1 MRKACGEQDS
11 ERHLIA
17 CSYVDM
23 HIYQLKQAFTCIFW
37 VNWDVMALQEVYTAY
52 LGWRHFATMIG
63 CPVLDLFLDCLIDAA
78 LDTLRL
84 VPFLLVTYF
93 ALVALEYKAGAK
105 TREVVAR
112 AGASGPAIGAMLG
125 AVPQCGFSAAAAM
138 LYAGRVITLGTLFAV
153 FLSTSDEMLPLMIA
167 QQADPGLMVQLVLL
181 KVALGMVTGFL
192 VDLAI
197 RVLGIKVQGMGAEF
211 VGSDEPEIFQLD
223 SGSIIAIYPD
233 GSATLDGDP
242 FDLEA
247 LLAQANEEEGL
258 SLEEIEEGAKGQL
271 EGETVG
277 DKATAESAGTQ
288 NSTREVLEAS
298 EADAETGGHAAG
310 TAATNS
316 NVIAAN
322 GSDSG
327 FTVANAGNIEESS
340 TDAAGDSSGQPASS
354 PVPVLVGSCG
364 PGCACGADMG
374 WSGVVRETLVRSAEV
389 TFFVLLVTL
398 VLNLILGLAGEDA
411 LSSAISAVP
420 GLSIFV
426 SALVGLIPNCAASV
440 AITQLYLASV
450 LSMGATMAGLLVS
463 AGIGLLV
470 LFSANRST
478 RQNLAILAVLYVIGV
493 AWGFVI
499 DLLGIAF

>member
-1 MRKACGEQDS
+1 M
-11 ERHLIA
+11 
-17 CSYVDM
+17 
-23 HIYQLKQAFTCIFW
+23 
-37 VNWDVMALQEVYTAY
+37 
-52 LGWRHFATMIG
+52 
-63 CPVLDLFLDCLIDAA
+63 DLFLDCLLDAA

-112 AGASGPAIGAMLG
+112 AGASGPAIGAMFG

-211 VGSDEPEIFQLD
+211 VGSNEPEIFQLD

-258 SLEEIEEGAKGQL
+258 SLEKIEEGAKGQL
-271 EGETVG
+271 EGET
-277 DKATAESAGTQ
+277 
-288 NSTREVLEAS
+288 N
-298 EADAETGGHAAG
+298 GHAASTATAMASNIEG
-310 TAATNS
+310 PAADGADASAATTADNS
-316 NVIAAN
+316 GLDN
-322 GSDSG
+322 S
-327 FTVANAGNIEESS
+327 
-340 TDAAGDSSGQPASS
+340 DSSGRPASS
-354 PVPVLVGSCG
+354 PAPVFMGSCG

-398 VLNLILGLAGEDA
+398 VLNLILGFAGEDSLA
-411 LSSAISAVP
+411 DAISAVP

-440 AITQLYLASV
+440 AITQLYLAGV

-470 LFSANRST
+470 LFSTNRST
-478 RQNLAILAVLYVIGV
+478 KQNLAILAVLYVIGV

>member
-1 MRKACGEQDS
+1 M
-11 ERHLIA
+11 
-17 CSYVDM
+17 
-23 HIYQLKQAFTCIFW
+23 
-37 VNWDVMALQEVYTAY
+37 
-52 LGWRHFATMIG
+52 
-63 CPVLDLFLDCLIDAA
+63 DLFLDCLLDAA

-223 SGSIIAIYPD
+223 SGSIIAIYPN

-271 EGETVG
+271 EGET
-277 DKATAESAGTQ
+277 
-288 NSTREVLEAS
+288 N
-298 EADAETGGHAAG
+298 GHAASTATAMASNIEG
-310 TAATNS
+310 PAADGADASAATTADNS
-316 NVIAAN
+316 GLDN
-322 GSDSG
+322 S
-327 FTVANAGNIEESS
+327 
-340 TDAAGDSSGQPASS
+340 DSSGQPVSS
-354 PVPVLVGSCG
+354 PAPVFVGSCG

-398 VLNLILGLAGEDA
+398 VLNLILGFAGEDA
-411 LSSAISAVP
+411 LADAISAVP
-420 GLSIFV
+420 GLSILV

-440 AITQLYLASV
+440 AITQLYLAGV

-478 RQNLAILAVLYVIGV
+478 KQNLAILAVLYVIGV

>member
-1 MRKACGEQDS
+1 M
-11 ERHLIA
+11 
-17 CSYVDM
+17 
-23 HIYQLKQAFTCIFW
+23 
-37 VNWDVMALQEVYTAY
+37 
-52 LGWRHFATMIG
+52 
-63 CPVLDLFLDCLIDAA
+63 DLFLDCLLDAA

-211 VGSDEPEIFQLD
+211 VGSNEPEIFQLD

-258 SLEEIEEGAKGQL
+258 SLEKIEEGAKGQL
-271 EGETVG
+271 EGETNVG
-277 DKATAESAGTQ
+277 KAAAESMGTS
-288 NSTREVLEAS
+288 NS
-298 EADAETGGHAAG
+298 D
-310 TAATNS
+310 
-316 NVIAAN
+316 
-322 GSDSG
+322 DS
-327 FTVANAGNIEESS
+327 
-340 TDAAGDSSGQPASS
+340 DSSGRPVSS
-354 PVPVLVGSCG
+354 PAPVFMGSCG

-398 VLNLILGLAGEDA
+398 VLNLILGFAGEDA

-440 AITQLYLASV
+440 AITQLYLAGV

-470 LFSANRST
+470 LFSTNRST
-478 RQNLAILAVLYVIGV
+478 KQNLAILAVLYVIGV

>member
-1 MRKACGEQDS
+1 M
-11 ERHLIA
+11 
-17 CSYVDM
+17 
-23 HIYQLKQAFTCIFW
+23 F
-37 VNWDVMALQEVYTAY
+37 
-52 LGWRHFATMIG
+52 
-63 CPVLDLFLDCLIDAA
+63 
-78 LDTLRL
+78 
-84 VPFLLVTYF
+84 
-93 ALVALEYKAGAK
+93 
-105 TREVVAR
+105 
-112 AGASGPAIGAMLG
+112 G

-211 VGSDEPEIFQLD
+211 VGSNEPEIFQLD

-258 SLEEIEEGAKGQL
+258 SLENIEEGAKGQL
-271 EGETVG
+271 EGETNVG
-277 DKATAESAGTQ
+277 KAAAESMGTS
-288 NSTREVLEAS
+288 NS
-298 EADAETGGHAAG
+298 D
-310 TAATNS
+310 
-316 NVIAAN
+316 
-322 GSDSG
+322 DS
-327 FTVANAGNIEESS
+327 
-340 TDAAGDSSGQPASS
+340 DSSGRPVSS
-354 PVPVLVGSCG
+354 PAPVFMGSCG

-398 VLNLILGLAGEDA
+398 VLNLILGFAGEDA

-440 AITQLYLASV
+440 AITQLYLAGV

-478 RQNLAILAVLYVIGV
+478 KQNLAILAVLYVIGV

>member
-1 MRKACGEQDS
+1 M
-11 ERHLIA
+11 
-17 CSYVDM
+17 
-23 HIYQLKQAFTCIFW
+23 
-37 VNWDVMALQEVYTAY
+37 
-52 LGWRHFATMIG
+52 
-63 CPVLDLFLDCLIDAA
+63 DLFLDCLLDAA

-211 VGSDEPEIFQLD
+211 VGSNEPEIFQLD

-258 SLEEIEEGAKGQL
+258 SLEKIEEGAKGQL
-271 EGETVG
+271 EGETNVG
-277 DKATAESAGTQ
+277 KAAAESMGTS
-288 NSTREVLEAS
+288 NS
-298 EADAETGGHAAG
+298 D
-310 TAATNS
+310 
-316 NVIAAN
+316 
-322 GSDSG
+322 DS
-327 FTVANAGNIEESS
+327 
-340 TDAAGDSSGQPASS
+340 DSSGRPVSS
-354 PVPVLVGSCG
+354 PAPVFMGSCG

-398 VLNLILGLAGEDA
+398 VLNLILGFAGEDA

-440 AITQLYLASV
+440 AITQLYLAGV

-478 RQNLAILAVLYVIGV
+478 KQNLAILAVLYVIGV

>member
-1 MRKACGEQDS
+1 
-11 ERHLIA
+11 
-17 CSYVDM
+17 M

-37 VNWDVMALQEVYTAY
+37 VNWAVMVPQEVYTAY

-242 FDLEA
+242 FNLEA

-271 EGETVG
+271 EGEA
-277 DKATAESAGTQ
+277 ATESAGTQ
-288 NSTREVLEAS
+288 DSTRKVLETTDVS
-298 EADAETGGHAAG
+298 EAAAEVSGYAASAAAGEHAAG
-310 TAATNS
+310 TAATDS

-327 FTVANAGNIEESS
+327 STVANAGNIEESS
-340 TDAAGDSSGQPASS
+340 TDTANAAGDSSAQPTSS
-354 PVPVLVGSCG
+354 PAPVFVGSCG
-364 PGCACGADMG
+364 PGCTCGADMG

-389 TFFVLLVTL
+389 TFFVFLVTL

-411 LSSAISAVP
+411 LASAISAVP

-440 AITQLYLASV
+440 AITQLYLAGV

-478 RQNLAILAVLYVIGV
+478 KQNLAILAVLYVIGV

>member
-1 MRKACGEQDS
+1 M
-11 ERHLIA
+11 
-17 CSYVDM
+17 
-23 HIYQLKQAFTCIFW
+23 
-37 VNWDVMALQEVYTAY
+37 
-52 LGWRHFATMIG
+52 
-63 CPVLDLFLDCLIDAA
+63 DLFLDCLLDAA

-271 EGETVG
+271 EGEIAG
-277 DKATAESAGTQ
+277 NKASAESAGTQ
-288 NSTREVLEAS
+288 DGTRETLETAGAS
-298 EADAETGGHAAG
+298 EAAAEVSGYAASVTTTDA
-310 TAATNS
+310 TATDS
-316 NVIAAN
+316 GSIAAH
-322 GSDSG
+322 
-327 FTVANAGNIEESS
+327 
-340 TDAAGDSSGQPASS
+340 AGDLKESTADKTNTAGASAIDDSDPSAQPASS
-354 PVPVLVGSCG
+354 PAPIFVGSCG

-389 TFFVLLVTL
+389 TFFVFLVTL

-411 LSSAISAVP
+411 LAGAISAVP

-440 AITQLYLASV
+440 AITQLYLAGV

-478 RQNLAILAVLYVIGV
+478 KQNLAILAVLYVIGV

>member
-1 MRKACGEQDS
+1 M
-11 ERHLIA
+11 
-17 CSYVDM
+17 
-23 HIYQLKQAFTCIFW
+23 
-37 VNWDVMALQEVYTAY
+37 
-52 LGWRHFATMIG
+52 
-63 CPVLDLFLDCLIDAA
+63 DLFLDCLLDAA

-112 AGASGPAIGAMLG
+112 AGASGPAIGAMFG

-211 VGSDEPEIFQLD
+211 VGSNEPEIFQLD

-258 SLEEIEEGAKGQL
+258 SLEKIEEGAKGQL
-271 EGETVG
+271 EGETNVG
-277 DKATAESAGTQ
+277 KAAAESMGTS
-288 NSTREVLEAS
+288 NS
-298 EADAETGGHAAG
+298 D
-310 TAATNS
+310 
-316 NVIAAN
+316 
-322 GSDSG
+322 DS
-327 FTVANAGNIEESS
+327 
-340 TDAAGDSSGQPASS
+340 DSSGRPVSS
-354 PVPVLVGSCG
+354 PAPAFMGSCG

-398 VLNLILGLAGEDA
+398 VLNLILGFAGEDA

-440 AITQLYLASV
+440 AITQLYLAGV

-478 RQNLAILAVLYVIGV
+478 KQNLAILAVLYVIGV

>member
-1 MRKACGEQDS
+1 M
-11 ERHLIA
+11 
-17 CSYVDM
+17 
-23 HIYQLKQAFTCIFW
+23 
-37 VNWDVMALQEVYTAY
+37 
-52 LGWRHFATMIG
+52 
-63 CPVLDLFLDCLIDAA
+63 DLFLDCLLDAA

-271 EGETVG
+271 DGETNAG
-277 DKATAESAGTQ
+277 KAAAESMGTRD
-288 NSTREVLEAS
+288 SAREALEVTDAS
-298 EADAETGGHAAG
+298 EGGAETGGRAPSA
-310 TAATNS
+310 
-316 NVIAAN
+316 AAN
-322 GSDSG
+322 GSGSG
-327 FTVANAGNIEESS
+327 S
-340 TDAAGDSSGQPASS
+340 DDRDSSAQAASS
-354 PVPVLVGSCG
+354 PAPVFMGTCG

-440 AITQLYLASV
+440 AITQLYLAGV

-470 LFSANRST
+470 LFSSNRST
-478 RQNLAILAVLYVIGV
+478 KQNLAILGVLYLIGV

>member
-1 MRKACGEQDS
+1 M
-11 ERHLIA
+11 
-17 CSYVDM
+17 
-23 HIYQLKQAFTCIFW
+23 
-37 VNWDVMALQEVYTAY
+37 
-52 LGWRHFATMIG
+52 
-63 CPVLDLFLDCLIDAA
+63 DLFLDCLLDAA

-84 VPFLLVTYF
+84 VPFLLATYF

-167 QQADPGLMVQLVLL
+167 QQADPDLMVQLVLL

-277 DKATAESAGTQ
+277 GKTASESAGTQ
-288 NSTREVLEAS
+288 DSTRETLEAADTS
-298 EADAETGGHAAG
+298 EAAAEVSGYAASAAAG
-310 TAATNS
+310 T
-316 NVIAAN
+316 
-322 GSDSG
+322 SDSDG
-327 FTVANAGNIEESS
+327 RN
-340 TDAAGDSSGQPASS
+340 SSGQPASS
-354 PVPVLVGSCG
+354 PAPVFVGSCG

-389 TFFVLLVTL
+389 TFFVFLVTL

-411 LSSAISAVP
+411 LAGAISAVP
-420 GLSIFV
+420 GLSIFA

-440 AITQLYLASV
+440 AITQLYLAGV

-478 RQNLAILAVLYVIGV
+478 KQNLAILAVLYFIGV

>member
-1 MRKACGEQDS
+1 M
-11 ERHLIA
+11 
-17 CSYVDM
+17 
-23 HIYQLKQAFTCIFW
+23 
-37 VNWDVMALQEVYTAY
+37 
-52 LGWRHFATMIG
+52 
-63 CPVLDLFLDCLIDAA
+63 DLFLDCLLDAA

-112 AGASGPAIGAMLG
+112 AGASGPAIGAMFG

-211 VGSDEPEIFQLD
+211 VGSNEPEIFQLD

-258 SLEEIEEGAKGQL
+258 SLEKIEEGAKGQL
-271 EGETVG
+271 EGET
-277 DKATAESAGTQ
+277 
-288 NSTREVLEAS
+288 N
-298 EADAETGGHAAG
+298 GHAASTATAMASNIEG
-310 TAATNS
+310 PAADGADASAATTADNS
-316 NVIAAN
+316 GLDN
-322 GSDSG
+322 S
-327 FTVANAGNIEESS
+327 
-340 TDAAGDSSGQPASS
+340 DSSGRPASS
-354 PVPVLVGSCG
+354 PAPVFMGSCG

-398 VLNLILGLAGEDA
+398 VLNLILGFAGEDA
-411 LSSAISAVP
+411 LADAISAVP

-440 AITQLYLASV
+440 AITQLYLAGV

-470 LFSANRST
+470 IFSTNRST
-478 RQNLAILAVLYVIGV
+478 KQNLAILAVLYVIGV

>member
-1 MRKACGEQDS
+1 M
-11 ERHLIA
+11 
-17 CSYVDM
+17 
-23 HIYQLKQAFTCIFW
+23 
-37 VNWDVMALQEVYTAY
+37 
-52 LGWRHFATMIG
+52 
-63 CPVLDLFLDCLIDAA
+63 DLFLDCLPDAA

-112 AGASGPAIGAMLG
+112 AGASGPAIGAMFG

-211 VGSDEPEIFQLD
+211 VGSNEPEIFQLD

-258 SLEEIEEGAKGQL
+258 SLEKIEEGAKGQL
-271 EGETVG
+271 EGET
-277 DKATAESAGTQ
+277 
-288 NSTREVLEAS
+288 N
-298 EADAETGGHAAG
+298 GHAASTATAMASNIEG
-310 TAATNS
+310 PAADGADASAATTADNS
-316 NVIAAN
+316 GLDN
-322 GSDSG
+322 S
-327 FTVANAGNIEESS
+327 
-340 TDAAGDSSGQPASS
+340 DSSGRPASS
-354 PVPVLVGSCG
+354 PAPVFMGSCG

-398 VLNLILGLAGEDA
+398 VLNLILGFAGEDA
-411 LSSAISAVP
+411 LADAISAVP

-440 AITQLYLASV
+440 AITQLYLAGV

-478 RQNLAILAVLYVIGV
+478 KQNLAILAVLYVIGV

>member
-1 MRKACGEQDS
+1 ME
-11 ERHLIA
+11 
-17 CSYVDM
+17 
-23 HIYQLKQAFTCIFW
+23 
-37 VNWDVMALQEVYTAY
+37 
-52 LGWRHFATMIG
+52 
-63 CPVLDLFLDCLIDAA
+63 LFLDCLLDAA

-84 VPFLLVTYF
+84 VPFLLVTFF
-93 ALVALEYKAGAK
+93 ALVALEYKAGAN

-167 QQADPGLMVQLVLL
+167 QQADPGLMVELVLL

-211 VGSDEPEIFQLD
+211 TDSNEPEFFQLD

-233 GSATLDGDP
+233 GTATLDGDP

-271 EGETVG
+271 EGETDG
-277 DKATAESAGTQ
+277 GAPSATTDGS
-288 NSTREVLEAS
+288 
-298 EADAETGGHAAG
+298 
-310 TAATNS
+310 
-316 NVIAAN
+316 
-322 GSDSG
+322 GSDGRGPS
-327 FTVANAGNIEESS
+327 A
-340 TDAAGDSSGQPASS
+340 QPASS
-354 PVPVLVGSCG
+354 PAPVAMGTCG

-389 TFFVLLVTL
+389 TFFVFLVTL

-411 LSSAISAVP
+411 LAGAISAVP
-420 GLSIFV
+420 GLSIFA

-440 AITQLYLASV
+440 AITQLYLAGV

-478 RQNLAILAVLYVIGV
+478 KQNLAILAVLYVIGV

>member
-1 MRKACGEQDS
+1 
-11 ERHLIA
+11 
-17 CSYVDM
+17 
-23 HIYQLKQAFTCIFW
+23 
-37 VNWDVMALQEVYTAY
+37 
-52 LGWRHFATMIG
+52 MIG
-63 CPVLDLFLDCLIDAA
+63 CPVLDLFLDCLLDAA

-277 DKATAESAGTQ
+277 DKAAAESAGTQ
-288 NSTREVLEAS
+288 DSTRETLETAGAS
-298 EADAETGGHAAG
+298 EAAAEVSGYAASAAAG
-310 TAATNS
+310 TSNS
-316 NVIAAN
+316 DD
-322 GSDSG
+322 SDSS
-327 FTVANAGNIEESS
+327 A
-340 TDAAGDSSGQPASS
+340 QPASS
-354 PVPVLVGSCG
+354 PAPVFVGSCG

-398 VLNLILGLAGEDA
+398 VLNLILSLAGEDA
-411 LSSAISAVP
+411 LASAISAVP

-440 AITQLYLASV
+440 AITQLYLAGV

-478 RQNLAILAVLYVIGV
+478 KQNLAILAVLYVIGV

>member
-1 MRKACGEQDS
+1 M
-11 ERHLIA
+11 
-17 CSYVDM
+17 
-23 HIYQLKQAFTCIFW
+23 
-37 VNWDVMALQEVYTAY
+37 
-52 LGWRHFATMIG
+52 
-63 CPVLDLFLDCLIDAA
+63 DLFLDCLLDAA

-271 EGETVG
+271 EGETNG
-277 DKATAESAGTQ
+277 GKTAAESVGTQ
-288 NSTREVLEAS
+288 DSTREVLETTDTS
-298 EADAETGGHAAG
+298 EAAAEVSGYAASAAAG
-310 TAATNS
+310 T
-316 NVIAAN
+316 
-322 GSDSG
+322 SDSDG
-327 FTVANAGNIEESS
+327 RA
-340 TDAAGDSSGQPASS
+340 SSGKPASS
-354 PVPVLVGSCG
+354 PAPVFVGSCG

-389 TFFVLLVTL
+389 TFFVFLVTL

-411 LSSAISAVP
+411 LAGAISAVP

-440 AITQLYLASV
+440 AITQLYLAGV

-478 RQNLAILAVLYVIGV
+478 KQNLAILAVLYVIGV

>member
-1 MRKACGEQDS
+1 M
-11 ERHLIA
+11 
-17 CSYVDM
+17 
-23 HIYQLKQAFTCIFW
+23 
-37 VNWDVMALQEVYTAY
+37 
-52 LGWRHFATMIG
+52 
-63 CPVLDLFLDCLIDAA
+63 DLFLDCLLDAA

-271 EGETVG
+271 EGET
-277 DKATAESAGTQ
+277 
-288 NSTREVLEAS
+288 N
-298 EADAETGGHAAG
+298 GHAAS
-310 TAATNS
+310 TATAMAS
-316 NVIAAN
+316 
-322 GSDSG
+322 
-327 FTVANAGNIEESS
+327 NIEEPAADGA
-340 TDAAGDSSGQPASS
+340 DASAATTADNSGLDNSDSSAQPAPS
-354 PVPVLVGSCG
+354 PAPVVMGTCG

-411 LSSAISAVP
+411 LADAISAVP

-440 AITQLYLASV
+440 AITQLYLAGV

-478 RQNLAILAVLYVIGV
+478 KQNLAILAVLYVIGV

>member
-1 MRKACGEQDS
+1 M
-11 ERHLIA
+11 
-17 CSYVDM
+17 
-23 HIYQLKQAFTCIFW
+23 
-37 VNWDVMALQEVYTAY
+37 
-52 LGWRHFATMIG
+52 
-63 CPVLDLFLDCLIDAA
+63 DLFLDCLLDAA

-112 AGASGPAIGAMLG
+112 AGASGPAIGAMFG

-211 VGSDEPEIFQLD
+211 VGSNEPEIFQLD

-271 EGETVG
+271 EGETNVG
-277 DKATAESAGTQ
+277 KAAAESMGTS
-288 NSTREVLEAS
+288 NS
-298 EADAETGGHAAG
+298 D
-310 TAATNS
+310 
-316 NVIAAN
+316 
-322 GSDSG
+322 DS
-327 FTVANAGNIEESS
+327 
-340 TDAAGDSSGQPASS
+340 DSSGRPVSS
-354 PVPVLVGSCG
+354 PAPVFMGSCG

-398 VLNLILGLAGEDA
+398 VLNLILGFAGEDA

-440 AITQLYLASV
+440 AITQLYLAGV

-478 RQNLAILAVLYVIGV
+478 KQNLAILAVLYVIGV

>member
-1 MRKACGEQDS
+1 M
-11 ERHLIA
+11 
-17 CSYVDM
+17 
-23 HIYQLKQAFTCIFW
+23 
-37 VNWDVMALQEVYTAY
+37 
-52 LGWRHFATMIG
+52 
-63 CPVLDLFLDCLIDAA
+63 DLFLDCLLDAA

-167 QQADPGLMVQLVLL
+167 QQADPGLMVELVLL

-211 VGSDEPEIFQLD
+211 TDSNEPEFFQLD

-233 GSATLDGDP
+233 GTATLDGDP

-271 EGETVG
+271 EGETDG
-277 DKATAESAGTQ
+277 GAPSATTDGS
-288 NSTREVLEAS
+288 
-298 EADAETGGHAAG
+298 
-310 TAATNS
+310 
-316 NVIAAN
+316 
-322 GSDSG
+322 GSDGRGPS
-327 FTVANAGNIEESS
+327 A
-340 TDAAGDSSGQPASS
+340 QPASS
-354 PVPVLVGSCG
+354 PAPVAMGTCG

-389 TFFVLLVTL
+389 TFFVFLVTL

-411 LSSAISAVP
+411 LAGAISAVP
-420 GLSIFV
+420 GLSIFA

-440 AITQLYLASV
+440 AITQLYLAGV

-478 RQNLAILAVLYVIGV
+478 KQNLAILGVLYVIGV

>member
-1 MRKACGEQDS
+1 M
-11 ERHLIA
+11 
-17 CSYVDM
+17 
-23 HIYQLKQAFTCIFW
+23 
-37 VNWDVMALQEVYTAY
+37 
-52 LGWRHFATMIG
+52 
-63 CPVLDLFLDCLIDAA
+63 DLFLDCLLDAA

-138 LYAGRVITLGTLFAV
+138 LYAGRIITLGTLFAV

-211 VGSDEPEIFQLD
+211 AGSDEPEIFQLD

-271 EGETVG
+271 EGETNAG
-277 DKATAESAGTQ
+277 KAAAESMGAS
-288 NSTREVLEAS
+288 NS
-298 EADAETGGHAAG
+298 D
-310 TAATNS
+310 
-316 NVIAAN
+316 
-322 GSDSG
+322 DS
-327 FTVANAGNIEESS
+327 
-340 TDAAGDSSGQPASS
+340 DSSGQPVSS
-354 PVPVLVGSCG
+354 PAPVFVGSCG

-398 VLNLILGLAGEDA
+398 VLNLILGFAGEDA
-411 LSSAISAVP
+411 LADAISAVP

-440 AITQLYLASV
+440 AITQLYLAGV

-478 RQNLAILAVLYVIGV
+478 KQNLTILAVLYVIGV

>member
-1 MRKACGEQDS
+1 M
-11 ERHLIA
+11 
-17 CSYVDM
+17 
-23 HIYQLKQAFTCIFW
+23 
-37 VNWDVMALQEVYTAY
+37 
-52 LGWRHFATMIG
+52 
-63 CPVLDLFLDCLIDAA
+63 DLFLDCLLDAA

-197 RVLGIKVQGMGAEF
+197 RVLGIKVQGMGSEF
-211 VGSDEPEIFQLD
+211 AGANEPELFQLD

-247 LLAQANEEEGL
+247 LLAQADEEEGL

-271 EGETVG
+271 EGET
-277 DKATAESAGTQ
+277 
-288 NSTREVLEAS
+288 N
-298 EADAETGGHAAG
+298 GHAASTATAMASNIEG
-310 TAATNS
+310 PAADGADASAATTADNS
-316 NVIAAN
+316 GLDN
-322 GSDSG
+322 S
-327 FTVANAGNIEESS
+327 
-340 TDAAGDSSGQPASS
+340 DSSGQPVSS
-354 PVPVLVGSCG
+354 PAPVFMGTCG

-398 VLNLILGLAGEDA
+398 VLNLILGFAGEDA
-411 LSSAISAVP
+411 LADAISAVP
-420 GLSIFV
+420 GLSIFA

-440 AITQLYLASV
+440 AITQLYLAGV

-478 RQNLAILAVLYVIGV
+478 KQNLAILGVLYAIGV

>member
-1 MRKACGEQDS
+1 M
-11 ERHLIA
+11 
-17 CSYVDM
+17 
-23 HIYQLKQAFTCIFW
+23 
-37 VNWDVMALQEVYTAY
+37 
-52 LGWRHFATMIG
+52 
-63 CPVLDLFLDCLIDAA
+63 DLFLDCLLDAA

-271 EGETVG
+271 EGEMNAG
-277 DKATAESAGTQ
+277 KAVAESMGTS
-288 NSTREVLEAS
+288 NS
-298 EADAETGGHAAG
+298 D
-310 TAATNS
+310 
-316 NVIAAN
+316 
-322 GSDSG
+322 DS
-327 FTVANAGNIEESS
+327 
-340 TDAAGDSSGQPASS
+340 DSSGQPVSS
-354 PVPVLVGSCG
+354 PAPVSVGSCG

-398 VLNLILGLAGEDA
+398 VLNLILGFAGEDA
-411 LSSAISAVP
+411 LADAISAVP

-440 AITQLYLASV
+440 AITQLYLAGV

-478 RQNLAILAVLYVIGV
+478 KQNLAILAVLYVIGV

>member
-1 MRKACGEQDS
+1 M
-11 ERHLIA
+11 
-17 CSYVDM
+17 
-23 HIYQLKQAFTCIFW
+23 
-37 VNWDVMALQEVYTAY
+37 
-52 LGWRHFATMIG
+52 
-63 CPVLDLFLDCLIDAA
+63 DLFLDCLLDAA

-112 AGASGPAIGAMLG
+112 AGASGPAIGAMFG

-211 VGSDEPEIFQLD
+211 VGSNEPEIFQLD

-258 SLEEIEEGAKGQL
+258 SLEKIEEGAKGQL
-271 EGETVG
+271 EGETNVG
-277 DKATAESAGTQ
+277 KAAAESMGTS
-288 NSTREVLEAS
+288 NS
-298 EADAETGGHAAG
+298 D
-310 TAATNS
+310 
-316 NVIAAN
+316 
-322 GSDSG
+322 DS
-327 FTVANAGNIEESS
+327 
-340 TDAAGDSSGQPASS
+340 DSSGRPVSS
-354 PVPVLVGSCG
+354 PAPVFMGSCG

-398 VLNLILGLAGEDA
+398 VLNLILGFAGEDA
-411 LSSAISAVP
+411 LADAISAVP

-440 AITQLYLASV
+440 AITQLYLAGV

-470 LFSANRST
+470 LFRTNRST
-478 RQNLAILAVLYVIGV
+478 KQNLAILAVLYVIGV

>member
-1 MRKACGEQDS
+1 M
-11 ERHLIA
+11 
-17 CSYVDM
+17 
-23 HIYQLKQAFTCIFW
+23 
-37 VNWDVMALQEVYTAY
+37 
-52 LGWRHFATMIG
+52 
-63 CPVLDLFLDCLIDAA
+63 DLFLDCLLDAA

-197 RVLGIKVQGMGAEF
+197 RALGIKVQGMGAEF

-277 DKATAESAGTQ
+277 GKTAAESAGTQ
-288 NSTREVLEAS
+288 DSTRETLEA
-298 EADAETGGHAAG
+298 ADASEDNAETNGHAVRTATG
-310 TAATNS
+310 TSNS
-316 NVIAAN
+316 D
-322 GSDSG
+322 DS
-327 FTVANAGNIEESS
+327 
-340 TDAAGDSSGQPASS
+340 DSSGQPASS
-354 PVPVLVGSCG
+354 PAPVFVGSCG

-411 LSSAISAVP
+411 LAGAISAVP

-440 AITQLYLASV
+440 AITQLYLAGV

-478 RQNLAILAVLYVIGV
+478 KQNLAILAVLYVIGV

>member
-1 MRKACGEQDS
+1 M
-11 ERHLIA
+11 
-17 CSYVDM
+17 
-23 HIYQLKQAFTCIFW
+23 
-37 VNWDVMALQEVYTAY
+37 
-52 LGWRHFATMIG
+52 
-63 CPVLDLFLDCLIDAA
+63 DLFLDCLLDAA

-112 AGASGPAIGAMLG
+112 AGASGPAIGAMFG

-153 FLSTSDEMLPLMIA
+153 FLSTSDEKLPLMIA

-211 VGSDEPEIFQLD
+211 VGSNEPEIFQLD

-258 SLEEIEEGAKGQL
+258 SLEKIEEGAKGQL
-271 EGETVG
+271 EGET
-277 DKATAESAGTQ
+277 
-288 NSTREVLEAS
+288 N
-298 EADAETGGHAAG
+298 GHAASTATAMASNIEG
-310 TAATNS
+310 PAADGADASAATTADNS
-316 NVIAAN
+316 GLDN
-322 GSDSG
+322 S
-327 FTVANAGNIEESS
+327 
-340 TDAAGDSSGQPASS
+340 DSSGRPASS
-354 PVPVLVGSCG
+354 PAPVFLGSCG

-398 VLNLILGLAGEDA
+398 VLNLILGFAGEDA

-440 AITQLYLASV
+440 AITQLYLAGV

-470 LFSANRST
+470 LFSTNRST
-478 RQNLAILAVLYVIGV
+478 KQNLAILAVLYVIGV

>member
-1 MRKACGEQDS
+1 M
-11 ERHLIA
+11 
-17 CSYVDM
+17 
-23 HIYQLKQAFTCIFW
+23 
-37 VNWDVMALQEVYTAY
+37 
-52 LGWRHFATMIG
+52 
-63 CPVLDLFLDCLIDAA
+63 DLFLDCLLDAA

-112 AGASGPAIGAMLG
+112 AGASGPAIGAMFG

-211 VGSDEPEIFQLD
+211 VGSNEPEIFQLD

-258 SLEEIEEGAKGQL
+258 SLEKIEEGAKGQL
-271 EGETVG
+271 EGETNVG
-277 DKATAESAGTQ
+277 KAAAESMGTS
-288 NSTREVLEAS
+288 NS
-298 EADAETGGHAAG
+298 D
-310 TAATNS
+310 
-316 NVIAAN
+316 
-322 GSDSG
+322 DS
-327 FTVANAGNIEESS
+327 
-340 TDAAGDSSGQPASS
+340 DSSGRPVSS
-354 PVPVLVGSCG
+354 PAPVFMGSCG

-398 VLNLILGLAGEDA
+398 VLNLILGFAGEDA
-411 LSSAISAVP
+411 LAEAISAVP

-440 AITQLYLASV
+440 AITQLYLAGV

-478 RQNLAILAVLYVIGV
+478 KQNLAILAVLYVIGV

>member
-1 MRKACGEQDS
+1 M
-11 ERHLIA
+11 
-17 CSYVDM
+17 Y
-23 HIYQLKQAFTCIFW
+23 IYQLKQAFTCIFW
-37 VNWDVMALQEVYTAY
+37 VNWDVIALQEVYTAY

-258 SLEEIEEGAKGQL
+258 SLEEIKEGAKGQL
-271 EGETVG
+271 EGEMAG
-277 DKATAESAGTQ
+277 GEAAAESAGTQ
-288 NSTREVLEAS
+288 DSARETLETADTS
-298 EADAETGGHAAG
+298 EAAAEVSGYAASAATGG
-310 TAATNS
+310 
-316 NVIAAN
+316 
-322 GSDSG
+322 SDFG
-327 FTVANAGNIEESS
+327 GR
-340 TDAAGDSSGQPASS
+340 DSSGQPASS
-354 PVPVLVGSCG
+354 PAPVFVGSCG

-389 TFFVLLVTL
+389 TFFVFLVTL

-411 LSSAISAVP
+411 LAGAISAVP

-440 AITQLYLASV
+440 AITQLYLAGV

-478 RQNLAILAVLYVIGV
+478 KQNLAILAALYVIGV

-499 DLLGIAF
+499 DLLGITF

>member
-1 MRKACGEQDS
+1 M
-11 ERHLIA
+11 
-17 CSYVDM
+17 
-23 HIYQLKQAFTCIFW
+23 
-37 VNWDVMALQEVYTAY
+37 
-52 LGWRHFATMIG
+52 
-63 CPVLDLFLDCLIDAA
+63 DLFLDCLLDAA

-258 SLEEIEEGAKGQL
+258 SLEEIEEGAKDQL
-271 EGETVG
+271 EGEMAG
-277 DKATAESAGTQ
+277 DKASAESAG
-288 NSTREVLEAS
+288 
-298 EADAETGGHAAG
+298 D
-310 TAATNS
+310 
-316 NVIAAN
+316 
-322 GSDSG
+322 SDDRDPS
-327 FTVANAGNIEESS
+327 A
-340 TDAAGDSSGQPASS
+340 QPASS
-354 PVPVLVGSCG
+354 PAPVFLGSCG

-398 VLNLILGLAGEDA
+398 VLNLILSLAGEDA
-411 LSSAISAVP
+411 LASAISAVP

-440 AITQLYLASV
+440 AITQLYLAGV

-478 RQNLAILAVLYVIGV
+478 KQNLAILAVLYVIGV

>member
-1 MRKACGEQDS
+1 M
-11 ERHLIA
+11 
-17 CSYVDM
+17 Y
-23 HIYQLKQAFTCIFW
+23 IYQLKQAFTCIFW
-37 VNWDVMALQEVYTAY
+37 VNWDVIALQEVYTAY

-258 SLEEIEEGAKGQL
+258 SLEEIKEGAKGQL
-271 EGETVG
+271 EGEMAG
-277 DKATAESAGTQ
+277 GEAAAESAGTQ
-288 NSTREVLEAS
+288 DSARETLETADTS
-298 EADAETGGHAAG
+298 EAAAEVSGYAASAATGG
-310 TAATNS
+310 
-316 NVIAAN
+316 
-322 GSDSG
+322 SDFG
-327 FTVANAGNIEESS
+327 GR
-340 TDAAGDSSGQPASS
+340 DSSGQPASS
-354 PVPVLVGSCG
+354 PAPVFVGSCG

-389 TFFVLLVTL
+389 TFFVFLVTL

-411 LSSAISAVP
+411 LAGAISAVP

-440 AITQLYLASV
+440 AITQLYLAGV

-478 RQNLAILAVLYVIGV
+478 KQNLTILAVLYVIGV

>member
-1 MRKACGEQDS
+1 M
-11 ERHLIA
+11 
-17 CSYVDM
+17 
-23 HIYQLKQAFTCIFW
+23 
-37 VNWDVMALQEVYTAY
+37 
-52 LGWRHFATMIG
+52 
-63 CPVLDLFLDCLIDAA
+63 DLFLDCLLDAA

-84 VPFLLVTYF
+84 VPFLLVIYF

-112 AGASGPAIGAMLG
+112 AGASGPAIGAMFG

-211 VGSDEPEIFQLD
+211 VGSNEPEIFQLD

-258 SLEEIEEGAKGQL
+258 SLEKIEEGAKGQL
-271 EGETVG
+271 EGETNVG
-277 DKATAESAGTQ
+277 KAAAESMGTS
-288 NSTREVLEAS
+288 NS
-298 EADAETGGHAAG
+298 D
-310 TAATNS
+310 
-316 NVIAAN
+316 
-322 GSDSG
+322 DS
-327 FTVANAGNIEESS
+327 
-340 TDAAGDSSGQPASS
+340 DSSGRPVSS
-354 PVPVLVGSCG
+354 PAPVFMGSCG

-398 VLNLILGLAGEDA
+398 VLNLILGFAGEDA
-411 LSSAISAVP
+411 LADAISAVP

-440 AITQLYLASV
+440 AITQLYLAGV

-478 RQNLAILAVLYVIGV
+478 KQNLAILAVLYVIGV

>member
-1 MRKACGEQDS
+1 M
-11 ERHLIA
+11 
-17 CSYVDM
+17 
-23 HIYQLKQAFTCIFW
+23 
-37 VNWDVMALQEVYTAY
+37 
-52 LGWRHFATMIG
+52 
-63 CPVLDLFLDCLIDAA
+63 DLFLDCLLDAA

-271 EGETVG
+271 EGEANGHTAST
-277 DKATAESAGTQ
+277 ATAM
-288 NSTREVLEAS
+288 AS
-298 EADAETGGHAAG
+298 NIEGPAADGADAS
-310 TAATNS
+310 AATTADNS
-316 NVIAAN
+316 GLDN
-322 GSDSG
+322 S
-327 FTVANAGNIEESS
+327 
-340 TDAAGDSSGQPASS
+340 DSSGQPVSS
-354 PVPVLVGSCG
+354 PAPVFVGSCG

-398 VLNLILGLAGEDA
+398 VLNLILGFAGEDA
-411 LSSAISAVP
+411 LADAISAVP

-440 AITQLYLASV
+440 AITQLYLAGV

-478 RQNLAILAVLYVIGV
+478 KQNLAILAVLYVIGV

>member
-1 MRKACGEQDS
+1 M
-11 ERHLIA
+11 
-17 CSYVDM
+17 
-23 HIYQLKQAFTCIFW
+23 
-37 VNWDVMALQEVYTAY
+37 
-52 LGWRHFATMIG
+52 
-63 CPVLDLFLDCLIDAA
+63 DLFLDCLLDAA

-258 SLEEIEEGAKGQL
+258 SLEEIEEGAKSQL
-271 EGETVG
+271 EGET
-277 DKATAESAGTQ
+277 
-288 NSTREVLEAS
+288 N
-298 EADAETGGHAAG
+298 GHAVRTATG
-310 TAATNS
+310 TSNS
-316 NVIAAN
+316 D
-322 GSDSG
+322 DS
-327 FTVANAGNIEESS
+327 
-340 TDAAGDSSGQPASS
+340 DSSGQPVSS
-354 PVPVLVGSCG
+354 PAPVFVGSCG

-398 VLNLILGLAGEDA
+398 VLNLILGFAGEDA
-411 LSSAISAVP
+411 LADAISAVP

-440 AITQLYLASV
+440 AITQLYLAGV

-478 RQNLAILAVLYVIGV
+478 KQNLAILAVLYVIGV

>member
-1 MRKACGEQDS
+1 
-11 ERHLIA
+11 
-17 CSYVDM
+17 M

-63 CPVLDLFLDCLIDAA
+63 SPVLDLFLDCLIDAA

-288 NSTREVLEAS
+288 DSTRETLETAGAS
-298 EADAETGGHAAG
+298 EDNAETNGHAVRTAAG
-310 TAATNS
+310 TSNS
-316 NVIAAN
+316 D
-322 GSDSG
+322 DS
-327 FTVANAGNIEESS
+327 
-340 TDAAGDSSGQPASS
+340 DSSGQPTSS
-354 PVPVLVGSCG
+354 PAPVFVGSCG

-411 LSSAISAVP
+411 LAGAISAVP

-440 AITQLYLASV
+440 AITQLYLAGV

-478 RQNLAILAVLYVIGV
+478 KQNLAILGVLYVIGV

>member
-1 MRKACGEQDS
+1 
-11 ERHLIA
+11 
-17 CSYVDM
+17 
-23 HIYQLKQAFTCIFW
+23 
-37 VNWDVMALQEVYTAY
+37 MATF
-52 LGWRHFATMIG
+52 RNTPIG

-125 AVPQCGFSAAAAM
+125 AVPQCGFSAAAAT

-271 EGETVG
+271 ESETVG
-277 DKATAESAGTQ
+277 DKAAAESAGTQ

-310 TAATNS
+310 TAAIDS

-327 FTVANAGNIEESS
+327 STVANAGNIEESS
-340 TDAAGDSSGQPASS
+340 TDTADAAGDSSAR
-354 PVPVLVGSCG
+354 PVPSPAPVFVGSCG

-411 LSSAISAVP
+411 LAGAISAVP

-440 AITQLYLASV
+440 AITQLYLAGV

-478 RQNLAILAVLYVIGV
+478 KQNLAILAVLYVIGV
-493 AWGFVI
+493 VWGFVI

>member
-1 MRKACGEQDS
+1 M
-11 ERHLIA
+11 
-17 CSYVDM
+17 
-23 HIYQLKQAFTCIFW
+23 
-37 VNWDVMALQEVYTAY
+37 
-52 LGWRHFATMIG
+52 
-63 CPVLDLFLDCLIDAA
+63 DLFLDCLLDAA

-271 EGETVG
+271 EGET
-277 DKATAESAGTQ
+277 
-288 NSTREVLEAS
+288 N
-298 EADAETGGHAAG
+298 GHAASTATAMASNIEG
-310 TAATNS
+310 PAADGADASAATTADNS
-316 NVIAAN
+316 GLDN
-322 GSDSG
+322 S
-327 FTVANAGNIEESS
+327 
-340 TDAAGDSSGQPASS
+340 DSSGQPVSS
-354 PVPVLVGSCG
+354 PAPVFVGSCG

-398 VLNLILGLAGEDA
+398 VLNLILGFAGEDA
-411 LSSAISAVP
+411 LADAISAVP

-440 AITQLYLASV
+440 AITQLYLAGV

-478 RQNLAILAVLYVIGV
+478 KQNFAILAVLYVIGV

>member
-1 MRKACGEQDS
+1 
-11 ERHLIA
+11 
-17 CSYVDM
+17 M

-37 VNWDVMALQEVYTAY
+37 VNWAVMGRREVYTAY
-52 LGWRHFATMIG
+52 LGWRRFATMIG

-277 DKATAESAGTQ
+277 DKAAAESAGTQ
-288 NSTREVLEAS
+288 DSTREVLETTDAS
-298 EADAETGGHAAG
+298 EAAAEVSDHAAG
-310 TAATNS
+310 ATTTDATATDS
-316 NVIAAN
+316 GSIAAH
-322 GSDSG
+322 
-327 FTVANAGNIEESS
+327 
-340 TDAAGDSSGQPASS
+340 AGDLKESTADKTNTAGASAIDDSDPSAQPASS
-354 PVPVLVGSCG
+354 PAPVFVGSCG
-364 PGCACGADMG
+364 PGCACGVDMG

-389 TFFVLLVTL
+389 TFFVFLVTL

-411 LSSAISAVP
+411 LAGAISAVP

-440 AITQLYLASV
+440 AITQLYLAGV

-478 RQNLAILAVLYVIGV
+478 KQNLAILAVLYVIGV

>member
-1 MRKACGEQDS
+1 M
-11 ERHLIA
+11 
-17 CSYVDM
+17 
-23 HIYQLKQAFTCIFW
+23 
-37 VNWDVMALQEVYTAY
+37 
-52 LGWRHFATMIG
+52 
-63 CPVLDLFLDCLIDAA
+63 DLFLDCLLDAA

-271 EGETVG
+271 EGETNAG
-277 DKATAESAGTQ
+277 KAAAESMGAS
-288 NSTREVLEAS
+288 NS
-298 EADAETGGHAAG
+298 D
-310 TAATNS
+310 
-316 NVIAAN
+316 
-322 GSDSG
+322 DS
-327 FTVANAGNIEESS
+327 
-340 TDAAGDSSGQPASS
+340 DSSGQPVSS
-354 PVPVLVGSCG
+354 PAPVFVGSCG

-398 VLNLILGLAGEDA
+398 VLNLILGFAGEDA
-411 LSSAISAVP
+411 LADAISAVP

-440 AITQLYLASV
+440 AITQLYLAGV

-478 RQNLAILAVLYVIGV
+478 KQNLTILAVLYVIGV

>member
-1 MRKACGEQDS
+1 M
-11 ERHLIA
+11 
-17 CSYVDM
+17 
-23 HIYQLKQAFTCIFW
+23 
-37 VNWDVMALQEVYTAY
+37 
-52 LGWRHFATMIG
+52 
-63 CPVLDLFLDCLIDAA
+63 DLFLDCLLDAA

-211 VGSDEPEIFQLD
+211 TDSNEPEFFQLD

-233 GSATLDGDP
+233 GTATLDGDP

-271 EGETVG
+271 EGETDG
-277 DKATAESAGTQ
+277 GAPSATTDGS
-288 NSTREVLEAS
+288 
-298 EADAETGGHAAG
+298 
-310 TAATNS
+310 
-316 NVIAAN
+316 
-322 GSDSG
+322 GSDGRGPS
-327 FTVANAGNIEESS
+327 A
-340 TDAAGDSSGQPASS
+340 QPASS
-354 PVPVLVGSCG
+354 PAPVAMGTCG

-389 TFFVLLVTL
+389 TFFVFLVTL

-411 LSSAISAVP
+411 LAGAISAVP
-420 GLSIFV
+420 GLSIFA

-440 AITQLYLASV
+440 AITQLYLAGV

-478 RQNLAILAVLYVIGV
+478 KQNLAILAVLYVIGV

>member
-1 MRKACGEQDS
+1 M
-11 ERHLIA
+11 
-17 CSYVDM
+17 
-23 HIYQLKQAFTCIFW
+23 
-37 VNWDVMALQEVYTAY
+37 
-52 LGWRHFATMIG
+52 
-63 CPVLDLFLDCLIDAA
+63 DLFLDCLLDAA

-271 EGETVG
+271 EGET
-277 DKATAESAGTQ
+277 
-288 NSTREVLEAS
+288 N
-298 EADAETGGHAAG
+298 GHAVRTATG
-310 TAATNS
+310 TSNS
-316 NVIAAN
+316 D
-322 GSDSG
+322 DS
-327 FTVANAGNIEESS
+327 
-340 TDAAGDSSGQPASS
+340 DSSGQPVSS
-354 PVPVLVGSCG
+354 PAPVFVGSCG

-398 VLNLILGLAGEDA
+398 VLNLILGFAGEDTLA
-411 LSSAISAVP
+411 DAISAVP

-440 AITQLYLASV
+440 AITQLYLAGV

-478 RQNLAILAVLYVIGV
+478 KQNLAILAVLYVIGV

>member
-1 MRKACGEQDS
+1 MATFRNT
-11 ERHLIA
+11 LIG
-17 CSYVDM
+17 S
-23 HIYQLKQAFTCIFW
+23 
-37 VNWDVMALQEVYTAY
+37 
-52 LGWRHFATMIG
+52 
-63 CPVLDLFLDCLIDAA
+63 PVLDLFLDCLLDAA

-197 RVLGIKVQGMGAEF
+197 RMLGIKVQGMGAEF

-277 DKATAESAGTQ
+277 DKAAAESAGTQ
-288 NSTREVLEAS
+288 DSTRETLEAADTS
-298 EADAETGGHAAG
+298 EAAAESKG
-310 TAATNS
+310 NS
-316 NVIAAN
+316 NSDD
-322 GSDSG
+322 SDSS
-327 FTVANAGNIEESS
+327 A
-340 TDAAGDSSGQPASS
+340 QPASS
-354 PVPVLVGSCG
+354 PAPVFVGSCG

-389 TFFVLLVTL
+389 TFFVFLVTL

-411 LSSAISAVP
+411 LAGAISAVP

-440 AITQLYLASV
+440 AITQLYLAGV

-478 RQNLAILAVLYVIGV
+478 KQNLAILAVLYVIGV